1 MYERQALTVDNRAL
15 TIKRVW
21 CRLLVLKDKQNSM
34 KKDPVFTK
42 LGGMGGA
49 ATFKKYGSDHYKMLS
64 KKGRAA
70 LKKKLDV

>member
-1 MYERQALTVDNRAL
+1 
-15 TIKRVW
+15 
-21 CRLLVLKDKQNSM
+21 M